1 MPPRRFSQ
9 HLHPDEYMPQTST
22 QNQPPTQILSTI
34 IEGSDNATFG
44 NILKVDVLPPPNN
57 ISTTAAGSSQNT
69 GGTSSTQINRGTP
82 HQSPPQALSP
92 IQVIQGNTKLEQIQ
106 VEDWEDE
113 AAAKA
118 ELAKVQQEIERL
130 HQEQETINHR

>member
-1 MPPRRFSQ
+1 
-9 HLHPDEYMPQTST
+9 
-22 QNQPPTQILSTI
+22 
-34 IEGSDNATFG
+34 
-44 NILKVDVLPPPNN
+44 
-57 ISTTAAGSSQNT
+57 
-69 GGTSSTQINRGTP
+69 
-82 HQSPPQALSP
+82 
-92 IQVIQGNTKLEQIQ
+92 